1 MAAGLSAR
9 LCGIQGLA
17 RFDINRSSTVR
28 QGPETTPLC
37 CDFAWSRNA
46 LCQAEMTETT
56 SYQFTHLAPA
66 EAGLGR
72 IFARPKAIAAG
83 CVIVIAGLGWL
94 YLALLISAPAGSWF
108 AMMQALCRALPDG
121 AWNVPAAAVTASM
134 WGAMTLAM
142 MLPSASPMILTY
154 AEIAETAARKGE
166 HVAHLF
172 TPCDRDPDCSHARRI
187 ARHRHYFGGC
197 ASDRSD
203 FHRRRHLSILGAQTR
218 LSHALPESIPVLF
231 HKLGHDAPRRIPP
244 RNEAGAVLS
253 WLLLGDDAGD
263 AGGRDH
269 ECRLDGRA
277 GRGHDN

>member
-1 MAAGLSAR
+1 AGRLRARFTSASMRWRFSILYPKASSPISSAENLTSGARHRRPVSSTIRMVRSVAAWSAHIDQTPSESSAATEPASRAVVRLSAFAGRSPPTTVSTPPSAKEIAAVRPAGPPPTTMAAGLSAR

-17 RFDINRSSTVR
+17 RFDIKRSSTVR

-46 LCQAEMTETT
+46 LCQGEMTETT

-142 MLPSASPMILTY
+142 MLPSASPLILTY
-154 AEIAETAARKGE
+154 AEIAET
-166 HVAHLF
+166 
-172 TPCDRDPDCSHARRI
+172 
-187 ARHRHYFGGC
+187 
-197 ASDRSD
+197 
-203 FHRRRHLSILGAQTR
+203 
-218 LSHALPESIPVLF
+218 
-231 HKLGHDAPRRIPP
+231 
-244 RNEAGAVLS
+244 
-253 WLLLGDDAGD
+253 
-263 AGGRDH
+263 
-269 ECRLDGRA
+269 
-277 GRGHDN
+277 